1 MKKNKPITTED
12 ILIKLCNSVKNVLST
27 AAQTPIDY
35 SPMIQRISKTSLKPD
50 IGCFVL
56 FDGAF
61 SGLVVINFT
70 ADAALEVYQSYLMQ
84 MGIPKEELAT
94 QHTSDEVGNVM
105 GELMNQILGD
115 FTGKVS
121 HELKAHITQSQP
133 KMLTI
138 NKQVLLSIDTNLDR
152 PQARRVSFYTGKN
165 NIFYLE
171 LAIDRTEFIQLH
183 EFEAE
188 KELDPDAI
196 LAAEASRQENSES
209 TETFTNNNSDS
220 DDLLASLG
228 L

>member
-121 HELKAHITQSQP
+121 HELKTHITQSQP

>member
-70 ADAALEVYQSYLMQ
+70 ADAALEVYQNYLMQ

-121 HELKAHITQSQP
+121 HELKTHITQSQP

>member
-121 HELKAHITQSQP
+121 HELKTHITHSQP

>member
-12 ILIKLCNSVKNVLST
+12 ILITLCNSVKNVLST

-35 SPMIQRISKTSLKPD
+35 SPMIQRITKTSLKPD
-50 IGCFVL
+50 IGCFVV

-61 SGLVVINFT
+61 SGLVVINFS
-70 ADAALEVYQSYLMQ
+70 AAAALEVYQSYLVQ

-115 FTGKVS
+115 FTGKIS
-121 HELKAHITQSQP
+121 HELKTHITQSQP

-183 EFEAE
+183 DFETNQ
-188 KELDPDAI
+188 ELDPDAI
-196 LAAEASRQENSES
+196 LAAEASKQDSPEDKAVYSNG
-209 TETFTNNNSDS
+209 NNDS

>member
-56 FDGAF
+56 VDGAF

-121 HELKAHITQSQP
+121 HELKTHITQSQP